1 MKNDLF
7 RSRQRKHM
15 PIPSAST
22 IHELTAAAGQSHLL
36 ACWEQLGAA
45 GRQRLEDQLR
55 SFDWKQIAACQQLAV
70 RRQSATAK
78 APPLDLSGAITP
90 RCYSLNSGDPAVID
104 AGKKSLTA
112 GSVGTILMAG
122 GQGTRLGFDGP
133 KGTFPIGP
141 VSRATLFELLLGN
154 LKAVER
160 RYGRRVPLAIMTS
173 AATDAATRE
182 FLNQHQFCGLDP
194 DQVLLFQ
201 QGTLP
206 AVNTENGLL
215 LLDAPDH
222 VAVAPDGH
230 GGMLSALAAAG
241 GLDWFASQGVETVV
255 SLQVDNPLARPLDP
269 EFIGRHRLTLAKL
282 STQIVP
288 KTDPTERV
296 GVVVEQNGIT
306 RVVEYSDLP
315 DNLAAEQLADGQLR
329 FRAGSIA
336 IHAFDRSFLEQAA
349 ADADSLPLH
358 LAHKKVPY
366 LDPSGQLIE
375 PESPNAFKFERF
387 IFDLMP
393 RAERVTVVE
402 VSAAE
407 GFAPLKN
414 PSGAASDSPETVH
427 RAMVNYAKRHLA
439 TAGIS
444 VAEEIDVEL
453 DAATILDDD
462 DLRELAA
469 AGRLPGN
476 RIEQPQVVHASDH
489 C

>member
-1 MKNDLF
+1 
-7 RSRQRKHM
+7 M
-15 PIPSAST
+15 PTPSKTT
-22 IHELTAAAGQSHLL
+22 IHELAASVNQLHLL
-36 ACWEQLGAA
+36 AFWGQLDAA
-45 GRQRLEDQLR
+45 GRHRLEDQLR
-55 SFDWKQIAACQQLAV
+55 SFDWNQIAACQQLAAS
-70 RRQSATAK
+70 RQSTTAK
-78 APPLDLSGAITP
+78 APPLDLSGARTP
-90 RCYSLNSGDPAVID
+90 PCHSLSSGDPAVIK
-104 AGKKSLTA
+104 AGREALAA
-112 GSVGTILMAG
+112 GSVGAILVAG

-141 VSRATLFELLLGN
+141 VSRATLFELLFGS

-160 RYGRRVPLAIMTS
+160 RYGRWVPLAIMTS
-173 AATDAATRE
+173 TATDAATRE
-182 FLNQHQFCGLDP
+182 FLNQHQYCGLDP
-194 DQVLLFQ
+194 KQVLLFR

-206 AVNTENGLL
+206 AVDAVNGQL

-230 GGMLSALAAAG
+230 GGMLAALAAAG

-255 SLQVDNPLARPLDP
+255 SFQVDNPLARPLDP
-269 EFIGRHRLTLAKL
+269 EFIGRHRLTAATF

-315 DNLAAEQLADGQLR
+315 EILAAEQLADGQLR
-329 FRAGSIA
+329 FHAGSIA

-349 ADADSLPLH
+349 ANTDSLPLH
-358 LAHKKVPY
+358 LAHKKVPF
-366 LDPSGQLIE
+366 LDADGQLVE
-375 PESPNAFKFERF
+375 PASPNAFKFERF

-393 RAERVTVVE
+393 LAERVSVVE

-414 PSGAASDSPETVH
+414 PSGAVSDSPETVH
-427 RAMVNYAKRHLA
+427 RAMVDYARRHLA
-439 TAGIS
+439 AAGIT
-444 VAEEIDVEL
+444 VADGIDVEL

-462 DLRELAA
+462 DLRQFAA
-469 AGRLPGN
+469 AGSLPGN
-476 RIEQPQVVHASDH
+476 RIDQPQVVRAGGHR
-489 C
+489 